1 MTKTAES
8 MLPVAIDDLSVAE
21 FLKQTPDFLIR
32 HPDLLEFLEVQQG
45 ITGATSL
52 LERQTVVLRNKN
64 KHLEDQLDNLILAA
78 RSNEQIMKRLQHLT
92 LELLR
97 ADDLDI
103 LLSTCQDVL
112 RGDFNSDFVS
122 FRLFQDKPKGK
133 DMPGLHYVKSN
144 HTMMKAFDDLF
155 KDLKPVCGPCPE
167 EQLNFLFR
175 ENGSRIK
182 SVALI
187 PLQCNHSI
195 GLLAL
200 GSVDAE
206 RFHKGMGTVFISH
219 LGELIATAISKHLE

>member
-1 MTKTAES
+1 MTKTAKS
-8 MLPVAIDDLSVAE
+8 TLPVELDDLAVTDY
-21 FLKQTPDFLIR
+21 LKQNLDFLIR
-32 HPDLLEFLEVQQG
+32 YPELLERLEVQQG

-52 LERQTVVLRNKN
+52 LERQTSVLRGKN
-64 KHLEDQLDNLILAA
+64 KHLEDQLDNLITAA
-78 RSNEQIMKRLQHLT
+78 RSNEQIMKKLQHLT

-97 ADDLDI
+97 ADDLDM

-133 DMPGLHYVKSN
+133 EISGLHYVKSN

-175 ENGSRIK
+175 ENGARIK

-200 GSVDAE
+200 GSVESE

>member
-8 MLPVAIDDLSVAE
+8 ALPVELDDQAIVDY
-21 FLKQTPDFLIR
+21 LKQSPDFLIR
-32 HPDLLEFLEVQQG
+32 HPDLLERLEVQQG

-52 LERQTVVLRNKN
+52 LERQTTVLRGKN
-64 KHLEDQLDNLILAA
+64 KHLEDQLDNLIVAA
-78 RSNEQIMKRLQHLT
+78 RSNEQIMKKLQHLT

-97 ADDLDI
+97 ADNLDM

-133 DMPGLHYVKSN
+133 DLPGLHYVKSN
-144 HTMMKAFDDLF
+144 HTMMKAFDNLF
-155 KDLKPVCGPCPE
+155 NDLKPVCGSCPE

-200 GSVDAE
+200 GSVEAQ
-206 RFHKGMGTVFISH
+206 RFNKSMGTVFISH

>member
-200 GSVDAE
+200 GSIDAE

-219 LGELIATAISKHLE
+219 LGELIATAISKHVE

>member
-8 MLPVAIDDLSVAE
+8 TLTTSLDNQSIVDY
-21 FLKQTPDFLIR
+21 LKQNPDFLIQNS
-32 HPDLLEFLEVQQG
+32 DLLEVLEVQQG
-45 ITGATSL
+45 IKGATSL
-52 LERQTVVLRNKN
+52 LERQTSVLRGKN
-64 KHLEDQLDNLILAA
+64 KHLEDQLDNLIVAA

-97 ADDLDI
+97 ADDLDM

-122 FRLFQDKPKGK
+122 FRLFQDKPNTNET
-133 DMPGLHYVKSN
+133 PGLHYVKSN
-144 HTMMKAFDDLF
+144 HTMMKAFDELF
-155 KDLKPVCGPCPE
+155 QNLKPVCGTCPE

-200 GSVDAE
+200 GSVEAE
-206 RFHKGMGTVFISH
+206 RFHKGMGTVFIGH

>member
-1 MTKTAES
+1 MKTAES
-8 MLPVAIDDLSVAE
+8 ALPVALDDLAIADY
-21 FLKQTPDFLIR
+21 LKQYPDFLIR
-32 HPDLLEFLEVQQG
+32 NPDLLELLEVKQG

-52 LERQTVVLRNKN
+52 LERQATVLRGKN
-64 KHLEDQLDNLILAA
+64 KHLEDQLDKLILAA

-97 ADDLDI
+97 ADDLDM

-112 RGDFNSDFVS
+112 RNDFNSDFVS

-133 DMPGLHYVKSN
+133 NMPGLHYVKSN
-144 HTMMKAFDDLF
+144 HTMMKAFDDLYN
-155 KDLKPVCGPCPE
+155 DLKPVCGPCPE

-200 GSVDAE
+200 GSIDAK

>member
-1 MTKTAES
+1 MTKIAES
-8 MLPVAIDDLSVAE
+8 TLPVALNDLSVADY
-21 FLKQTPDFLIR
+21 LRQHPDYLIR
-32 HPDLLEFLEVQQG
+32 NAQLLEILEVKQG

-52 LERQTVVLRNKN
+52 LERQASVLRGKN
-64 KHLEDQLDNLILAA
+64 KQIEDQLDSLIVAA

-97 ADDLDI
+97 ADGLDM

-122 FRLFQDKPKGK
+122 FRLFQDIPQGR
-133 DMPGLHYVKSN
+133 DTLGLHYVKSN
-144 HTMMKAFDDLF
+144 HTMMQAFDSLF

-187 PLQCNHSI
+187 PLQGNHSI

-200 GSVDAE
+200 GSVESE

>member
-1 MTKTAES
+1 MIKIAES
-8 MLPVAIDDLSVAE
+8 TLTEPLDDLTVVDY
-21 FLKQTPDFLIR
+21 LKQNPTFLIQN
-32 HPDLLEFLEVQQG
+32 DELLEVLEVQQG
-45 ITGATSL
+45 VTGATSL
-52 LERQTVVLRNKN
+52 LERQISVLRGKN
-64 KHLEDQLDNLILAA
+64 KHLEDQLDNLIVAA

-97 ADDLDI
+97 ADDLDM

-122 FRLFQDKPKGK
+122 FRLFQDKPN
-133 DMPGLHYVKSN
+133 DSNMPGLHYVKSN
-144 HTMMKAFDDLF
+144 HTMMRAFDELF
-155 KDLKPVCGPCPE
+155 KDLKPVCGACPE

-200 GSVDAE
+200 GSVDSD

-219 LGELIATAISKHLE
+219 LGELIATAISKHIE

>member
-1 MTKTAES
+1 MTKIAES
-8 MLPVAIDDLSVAE
+8 MLTTAPDDLAICDY
-21 FLKQTPDFLIR
+21 LKARPDFLVR
-32 HPDLLEFLEVQQG
+32 YPELLEQLEVQQG

-52 LERQTVVLRNKN
+52 LERQTKVLRGKN
-64 KHLEDQLDNLILAA
+64 KHLEDQLDNLIMAA
-78 RSNEQIMKRLQHLT
+78 RNNEQIMKRLQHLT

-97 ADDLDI
+97 SDNLDM

-112 RGDFNSDFVS
+112 RGDFNADFVS
-122 FRLFQDKPKGK
+122 FRLFQDKPQGR

-144 HTMMKAFDDLF
+144 HTMVRAFDALF
-155 KDLKPVCGPCPE
+155 SDLKPVCGPCPE

-206 RFHKGMGTVFISH
+206 RFHKGMGIVFISH
-219 LGELIATAISKHLE
+219 LGELIATAISKYVE

>member
-1 MTKTAES
+1 MTTTAES
-8 MLPVAIDDLSVAE
+8 TLPSELDDLAITDY
-21 FLKQTPDFLIR
+21 LKQNSDFLIR
-32 HPDLLEFLEVQQG
+32 YPELLEQLQVQQG

-52 LERQTVVLRNKN
+52 LERQTTVLREKN
-64 KHLEDQLDNLILAA
+64 KHLEDQLDSLILAA

-97 ADDLDI
+97 ADDLDM

-122 FRLFQDKPKGK
+122 FRLFQDKPQGK
-133 DMPGLHYVKSN
+133 NMPGLHYVKSN
-144 HTMMKAFDDLF
+144 HTMMKAFDALF
-155 KDLKPVCGPCPE
+155 NDLKPVCGPCPE

-206 RFHKGMGTVFISH
+206 RFNKGMGTVFISH

>member
-8 MLPVAIDDLSVAE
+8 ALPVELDDLAVADY
-21 FLKQTPDFLIR
+21 LKQTPDFLIR
-32 HPDLLEFLEVQQG
+32 YPDLLERLEVQQG

-52 LERQTVVLRNKN
+52 LERQTSVLRGKN
-64 KHLEDQLDNLILAA
+64 KHLEDQLDNLIMAA
-78 RSNEQIMKRLQHLT
+78 RSNEQIMKKLQHLT

-97 ADDLDI
+97 ADDLDM

-144 HTMMKAFDDLF
+144 HTMMKAFDSLF
-155 KDLKPVCGPCPE
+155 KDLTPVCGPCPE

-200 GSVDAE
+200 GSVEAE
-206 RFHKGMGTVFISH
+206 RFNKGMGTVFIGH

>member
-1 MTKTAES
+1 MTTTAETT
-8 MLPVAIDDLSVAE
+8 LPEALDDLIVADY
-21 FLKQTPDFLIR
+21 LKQNPDFLIR
-32 HPDLLEFLEVQQG
+32 HAGLLELLEVKQG

-52 LERQTVVLRNKN
+52 LERQTGVLRNKN

-97 ADDLDI
+97 ADSLDM

-122 FRLFQDKPKGK
+122 FRLFQDDPKSK

-144 HTMMKAFDDLF
+144 HTMMKAFDSLF

-200 GSVDAE
+200 GSVEAE
-206 RFHKGMGTVFISH
+206 RFHEGMGIVFISH

>member
-8 MLPVAIDDLSVAE
+8 TLPLELDESAVADY
-21 FLKQTPDFLIR
+21 LKQNPDFLIR
-32 HPDLLEFLEVQQG
+32 RDDVLEALEVKQG
-45 ITGATSL
+45 VSGATSL
-52 LERQTVVLRNKN
+52 LERQTGLLRGKN
-64 KHLEDQLDNLILAA
+64 KHLEDQLDNLIIAA
-78 RSNEQIMKRLQHLT
+78 RSNEQIMKKLQHLT

-97 ADDLDI
+97 ADDLDM

-112 RGDFNSDFVS
+112 RGDFNADFVS
-122 FRLFQDKPKGK
+122 FRLFQDEPKGK

-155 KDLKPVCGPCPE
+155 KQLKPVCGACPE

-187 PLQCNHSI
+187 PLQGNHSL

-200 GSVDAE
+200 GSVDAD
-206 RFHKGMGTVFISH
+206 RFHRGMGTVFISH
-219 LGELIATAISKHLE
+219 LGELIATAIAKHLE